1 MKLSKV
7 TRILA
12 TINLSSPIGY
22 VLMIGGAACLIKGAY
37 ELIKAAKEEG
47 AREELLGID
56 PDKEDQPESPK
67 TLKSIVKAARKKV
80 DRILTVY
87 GEGINWILI
96 GFDCLLWMDVLDC
109 STAAYAAEYASKWY
123 DTAMR
128 ERKLKDDLCSAV
140 CKFSRKVAD
149 AASDAFNIAEGMDRS
164 KMGYKFVRQKAR
176 TLETVSDW
184 MDEFL
189 DKPMIAA
196 GAIRS

>member
-22 VLMIGGAACLIKGAY
+22 VLMIGGAVCLIKGAY
-37 ELIKAAKEEG
+37 ELIKAAKAEG
-47 AREELLGID
+47 AREELLGVD
-56 PDKEDQPESPK
+56 PDEEDQPESPK
-67 TLKSIVKAARKKV
+67 TLKSIAKAARKKV
-80 DRILTVY
+80 DRILLVY
-87 GEGINWILI
+87 GEGINWILA
-96 GFDCLLWMDVLDC
+96 GFDCLMWMDALDGA
-109 STAAYAAEYASKWY
+109 TAVCAAEYASKWY

-128 ERKLKDDLCSAV
+128 ERKLKEDLRGAV
-140 CKFSRKVAD
+140 CKFSHKVSD
-149 AASDAFNIAEGMDRS
+149 AASDAFNIAEGMDRT

-176 TLETVSDW
+176 TLDTVGDW
-184 MDEFL
+184 MEELL

>member
-22 VLMIGGAACLIKGAY
+22 VLMIGGAVCLIKGAY

-56 PDKEDQPESPK
+56 PDEEEQPESPK
-67 TLKSIVKAARKKV
+67 TLKSIVKAASKKV

-87 GEGINWILI
+87 GEGIIWILA
-96 GFDCLLWMDVLDC
+96 GFDCLMWMDALDYA
-109 STAAYAAEYASKWY
+109 TAAYAADYACKYY

-140 CKFSRKVAD
+140 CKFSHKVSD
-149 AASDAFNIAEGMDRS
+149 AASDAFNIAEGMDRT

-176 TLETVSDW
+176 TLETVGDW